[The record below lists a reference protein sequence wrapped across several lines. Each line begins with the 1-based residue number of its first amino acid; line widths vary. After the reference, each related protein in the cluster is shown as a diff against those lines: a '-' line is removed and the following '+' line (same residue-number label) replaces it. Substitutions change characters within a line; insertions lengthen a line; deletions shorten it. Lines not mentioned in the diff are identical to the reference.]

1 MEDFYRLI
9 IHFGTF
15 EPKTATDFSLFSVTF
30 SFLLCSHLTFTSYY
44 KSTDYFDRTV
54 AATVLPE
61 EKTVQKMLNSGSIGP
76 NFANL
81 LNNIKTSDNIHV

>member
-30 SFLLCSHLTFTSYY
+30 SFFVMLSLDVHIVLQVYRLLRQNGRSYSVTRR
-44 KSTDYFDRTV
+44 KNRSKNAQFWLHR
-54 AATVLPE
+54 PE
-61 EKTVQKMLNSGSIGP
+61 LCKP
-76 NFANL
+76 P
-81 LNNIKTSDNIHV
+81 